1 MPNVTEMQMD
11 LAGKITFELDDGTTK
26 VVDLANLPA
35 GGGGGSVTADSIT
48 DAGTSGKAVLRASTV
63 VAIKTVL
70 ALVKADVGLA
80 NVDNT
85 SDANKPVSTATQ
97 NALDLKAPIASP
109 AFTGTVSGV
118 TSAMVGL
125 GNVNNTSDAN
135 KPVSTAQQT
144 ALNLKADS
152 SAVASSLALKSD
164 KTTVVAGTAL
174 GTRNTTDADD
184 AGVFT
189 TASAITVTIHSGAK
203 AGFGFYISGAGVV
216 TVAGAGGVTVTD
228 KRTIGATNPVAAVVQ
243 IGVNAYEVIGSK
255 A

>member
-11 LAGKITFELDDGTTK
+11 LAGKITFELDDGTIK
-26 VVDLANLPA
+26 VVDLANLPT

-63 VAIKTVL
+63 TAIKTVL

-80 NVDNT
+80 NAD
-85 SDANKPVSTATQ
+85 
-97 NALDLKAPIASP
+97 
-109 AFTGTVSGV
+109 
-118 TSAMVGL
+118 
-125 GNVNNTSDAN
+125 NTSDAN

-144 ALNLKADS
+144 ALDLKA
-152 SAVASSLALKSD
+152 D
-164 KTTVVAGTAL
+164 KTTVTAGTAL
-174 GTRNTTDADD
+174 TTRNTTDADD

-228 KRTIGATNPVAAVVQ
+228 KRTTGATNPVAAVVR
-243 IGVNAYEVIGSK
+243 IGANAYEVIGSK